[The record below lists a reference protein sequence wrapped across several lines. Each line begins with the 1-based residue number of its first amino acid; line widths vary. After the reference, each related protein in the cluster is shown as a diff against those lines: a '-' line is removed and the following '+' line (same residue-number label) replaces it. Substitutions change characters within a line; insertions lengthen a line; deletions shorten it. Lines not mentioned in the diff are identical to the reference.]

1 MTEDEFN
8 KIKDFA
14 IRFARKVLLKNPGFK
29 VSIVKFGPTGR
40 PGEFWFQFIDLDT
53 GKMTEFFYANI
64 NHDNDPRVDDAFAE
78 YNKGKSEKDQLNKN
92 VFYNPSK
99 DLQDIYG
106 EQFPKVLD
114 ETDAINK
121 VKDGALEK
129 QEAGSV
135 LYEEFTIHTPKAPAE
150 ASATALEF
158 TPVRKAKT
166 KKPTLKAQTSFE
178 IGQGLRFVQQTKPFI
193 FPDYVAC
200 DNGSDATAVNQII
213 DGYNAVSEEELE
225 GYIQVAPGF
234 YAPLRP
240 AKIPLAQ
247 MYELQ
252 SHATK
257 DEELTTGDPTTG
269 DPAAFFRTGMI
280 CLITSP
286 GKNPFIIVIRGFQRE
301 LGSKKVPVY
310 TSQTDFFEGDWYS
323 GENTL
328 NPNIKEVA
336 MGTHLP
342 DMGTHLPNVFKD
354 SKGKQIVM
362 NSIMRYSFKFVAD
375 LLLSIEK
382 AFATHDALA
391 GYFLSKKI
399 EYKIDPTTC
408 EISDVPIPDNTTLFL
423 TRGSVKNK
431 NTESKKK
438 KGRSDDEM
446 VDDYRFDA
454 VDKFFSNNNLRNK
467 IKSLPKKI
475 QTTLL
480 TKDKLNDKT
489 LKEVI
494 ILLNSLGITLD
505 DNDIDTLNDIMS
517 EDSSGEQ
524 KIYLANFEA
533 FFYNTDS
540 SVTRI
545 GIILNRVLD
554 KDQINHMRQEEEL
567 KEFERKRA
575 VLLQEEEY
583 LKESVTS
590 AINESIDFISR
601 VNDIYSYRQRKTYY
615 EKKIKGISDM
625 LESLVDDGSLL
636 EKEKKETINSILDSI
651 SANSNLVEQNAFCK
665 DALDLLETFS
675 KEISE
680 EGVTFADS
688 LPPFSSSSSSSSS
701 SSVDTESEKYKSS
714 IRRIIRRVLESKQEL
729 IGEVNVKSELEKI
742 SNLINQK
749 ETLDKTKHAV
759 YFNKIYEL
767 IEPTLTELNKVIEG
781 LTAQLNRASP
791 NSKVVLGKLLS
802 SALRKEEK
810 LGGVGFYTQESQGS
824 QGSQPYTPFL
834 AGVKTPFSER
844 VNPYSFGYT
853 PNSQG
858 QTEGKSPERPGAPW
872 ESVKAADLMEGVNEE
887 RLPVQTPGAPWG
899 ESAKAAEDSMDV
911 KTDEERPPERPGAPW
926 ESAKAALKPS
936 SQLQIMQ
943 WNKEAALAKLA
954 AAKAA
959 VKEKEEQKL
968 SQKQL
973 LDLKALEQASRP
985 SPLTHQGLFSPPPQ
999 TWNHAEAQQ
1008 QLAEAAQQQQ
1018 QAALLNT
1025 PPRKPTW
1032 NQKAAQQL
1040 AAAAA
1045 AEQEE
1050 TRGQKRPLPPVKP
1063 PVKKVSKGNG
1073 NKPGG
1078 SRRLLHRKKN
1088 KTRKITRN
1096 KTRKAKKMRGLRKTR
1111 RRM

>member
-1 MTEDEFN
+1 MSGIGMTEDEFN

-14 IRFARKVLLKNPGFK
+14 IRFARKVLEKYPYFK
-29 VSIVKFGPTGR
+29 VSIVKFGPVKER

-78 YNKGKSEKDQLNKN
+78 YNKGKSEKDQLSKD
-92 VFYNPSK
+92 VFYNPEK

-106 EQFPKVLD
+106 EKFPKEKELLN
-114 ETDAINK
+114 ETDAINN

-135 LYEEFTIHTPKAPAE
+135 LYEEVTIHTPKAPAE

-166 KKPTLKAQTSFE
+166 KNPTLKAKTSSE

-213 DGYNAVSEEELE
+213 DGYYGPN
-225 GYIQVAPGF
+225 
-234 YAPLRP
+234 RP
-240 AKIPLAQ
+240 PKIPLAQ

-252 SHATK
+252 SYATK
-257 DEELTTGDPTTG
+257 DEELTTGDPG
-269 DPAAFFRTGMI
+269 VFFRTGMI

-286 GKNPFIIVIRGFQRE
+286 YKDPFIIVIRGFQRE
-301 LGSKKVPVY
+301 LQIGSKKVPIY

-323 GENTL
+323 GENSEGENTL

-342 DMGTHLPNVFKD
+342 AMGTHLPNVFKD

-362 NSIMRYSFKFVAD
+362 NSLMRYSFKFLAD

-399 EYKIDPTTC
+399 EYNIDPTY
-408 EISDVPIPDNTTLFL
+408 EIGWDDPIPDETTLFL

-438 KGRSDDEM
+438 KGKPDDEM
-446 VDDYRFDA
+446 VDDLRFDA

-467 IKSLPKKI
+467 INGLREEEISY
-475 QTTLL
+475 LL
-480 TKDKLNDKT
+480 TEINDKPLNKVIDL
-489 LKEVI
+489 LKG
-494 ILLNSLGITLD
+494 LGITLD
-505 DNDIDTLNDIMS
+505 DNDIDTLNDIKS
-517 EDSSGEQ
+517 ENSSGEQ
-524 KIYLANFEA
+524 KIYFENFKA
-533 FFYNTDS
+533 FLDNIDS

-554 KDQINHMRQEEEL
+554 KDQITLMRQAEEL

-590 AINESIDFISR
+590 AINESIEFISR
-601 VNDIYSYRQRKTYY
+601 INEIYSYRQRKTYY
-615 EKKIKGISDM
+615 EKKKGIFDM
-625 LESLVDDGSLL
+625 LTSLVNSESLL
-636 EKEKKETINSILDSI
+636 EKEKKNTIKSILGSI
-651 SANSNLVEQNAFCK
+651 SANSNLDEQNAFCK
-665 DALDLLETFS
+665 DALDSLKTFS
-675 KEISE
+675 KKISE
-680 EGVTFADS
+680 EEVTFVDP

-714 IRRIIRRVLESKQEL
+714 IQRIIKRVLESKQEL

-767 IEPTLTELNKVIEG
+767 IEPTLNQLDEVIKR

-844 VNPYSFGYT
+844 VKPYSFGYT

-858 QTEGKSPERPGAPW
+858 QTEGKSPERPGAQW

-911 KTDEERPPERPGAPW
+911 KTDEKRLPERPGAPW
-926 ESAKAALKPS
+926 ESAKAALKPK
-936 SQLQIMQ
+936 SQLQRMQ
-943 WNKEAALAKLA
+943 WNQKAAAEQLAALSK
-954 AAKAA
+954 
-959 VKEKEEQKL
+959 
-968 SQKQL
+968 
-973 LDLKALEQASRP
+973 
-985 SPLTHQGLFSPPPQ
+985 SPQGLFSPLQ
-999 TWNHAEAQQ
+999 RKVIWDSAAAAE
-1008 QLAEAAQQQQ
+1008 
-1018 QAALLNT
+1018 
-1025 PPRKPTW
+1025 
-1032 NQKAAQQL
+1032 QL
-1040 AAAAA
+1040 AAAAQKE
-1045 AEQEE
+1045 EQGNPRE
-1050 TRGQKRPLPPVKP
+1050 KRPRTLPPKDGNFLEGRFSKKKEVAEDLYIVKRIRLEKLRVTKP
-1063 PVKKVSKGNG
+1063 EKQKK
-1073 NKPGG
+1073 
-1078 SRRLLHRKKN
+1078 
-1088 KTRKITRN
+1088 
-1096 KTRKAKKMRGLRKTR
+1096 
-1111 RRM
+1111 